1 MPAPAPSSRTRL
13 LLEGPIASTLLR
25 LAAPNVIVNIV
36 LIAVTATVDAHS
48 RGRGAV
54 PAVEIM
60 KIVPADALATQ
71 VSWSP
76 LNGDGSN

>member
-54 PAVEIM
+54 PAVEI
-60 KIVPADALATQ
+60 PADALATQ